1 MIWNKLD
8 KTIYTG
14 DQYIYIY
21 IYWYIYIYTHIYIL
35 EITFTYFLWNS
46 HLLLNT
52 MSISTF
58 FSHDLYLYTCLFI
71 LQKLVLDIKGKKEA
85 NNSSWHLNAS
95 ALIII
100 NTVLHFSRV
109 TGNSFI
115 IITSTQRY
123 FNRLSYSY
131 TFHQNLQAK
140 NN

>member
-21 IYWYIYIYTHIYIL
+21 IYMYIL

-58 FSHDLYLYTCLFI
+58 FSHDLYLYTCLFV

-100 NTVLHFSRV
+100 NTVHFSRV

-123 FNRLSYSY
+123 SFNRLSYSY